1 VKAPRTFALA
11 VLAATLGTTAL
22 AACGSEAPEQVA
34 KPPAVESQD
43 VSEGVFG
50 PGDAIPLPKGE
61 RVLSISGLISNVN
74 DDDETTLDVATLEKM
89 SMVKLRVFE
98 PFEKKE
104 MVFEGVLMSELM
116 KIIGAD
122 SSATEVHLTALD
134 DYKIDLPMS
143 VLKKAD
149 VLLATKADGNHM
161 SIVDGGPTRIIFP
174 PDSDMA
180 RNTDMWI
187 WNVDTMVVR

>member
-1 VKAPRTFALA
+1 VKARPFALA
-11 VLAATLGTTAL
+11 VLAATLGITAL
-22 AACGSEAPEQVA
+22 ASCGSEAPEQAA
-34 KPPAVESQD
+34 KPPTVDSQD
-43 VSEGVFG
+43 VSEGSFG
-50 PGDAIPLPKGE
+50 AGDAIPLPKGE
-61 RVLSISGLISNVN
+61 RVLSISGLISNLN

-116 KIIGAD
+116 KIVGAD
-122 SSATEVHLTALD
+122 SSATEVHFTALD

-143 VLKKAD
+143 ALKKAD
-149 VLLATKADGNHM
+149 VLLATKADGDYM
-161 SIVDGGPTRIIFP
+161 SIVDGGPTRIVFP
-174 PDSDMA
+174 PDSNMA

>member
-1 VKAPRTFALA
+1 MTR
-11 VLAATLGTTAL
+11 
-22 AACGSEAPEQVA
+22 
-34 KPPAVESQD
+34 PPWMS
-43 VSEGVFG
+43 
-50 PGDAIPLPKGE
+50 PP
-61 RVLSISGLISNVN
+61 
-74 DDDETTLDVATLEKM
+74 LEKM

-143 VLKKAD
+143 ALKKAD

-174 PDSDMA
+174 PDRTWPATPTCGSGTSTRWSSA
-180 RNTDMWI
+180 ER
-187 WNVDTMVVR
+187 RC